1 MAEITTCLWFDTEGL
16 EAAEFYVSVFPD
28 AEVLDIQYWGATN
41 PERQGQP
48 LTVRFRLGDRQFVA
62 LNGGPGFPFTEAVS
76 IQVDCTD
83 QAEVDHFWHG
93 LLAGGGQEV
102 ECGWLKDRFGL
113 SWQVVPTR
121 LEELM
126 SDPDPARAQR
136 AMEAMLQMV
145 KIDIAELERAADAVG
160 VA

>member
-62 LNGGPGFPFTEAVS
+62 LNGGPG
-76 IQVDCTD
+76 
-83 QAEVDHFWHG
+83 
-93 LLAGGGQEV
+93 L
-102 ECGWLKDRFGL
+102 
-113 SWQVVPTR
+113 
-121 LEELM
+121 
-126 SDPDPARAQR
+126 
-136 AMEAMLQMV
+136 V